1 MDSRWFNQAAATN
14 MNGYDLQDADNKI
27 DLNLKLG
34 LPDSSDRD
42 NRRRRLFDENNW
54 PPFMPTWTSMLLIL
68 VRHFFVPLFQIKLV

>member
-42 NRRRRLFDENNW
+42 NRRLRLFDEIN
-54 PPFMPTWTSMLLIL
+54 
-68 VRHFFVPLFQIKLV
+68 